1 MTDKELLQE
10 IQAEQELLLDARNR
24 LQAEID
30 KPADMRDYDLIQE
43 LTAKITMLDGSEEW
57 IQQRTEKGIRLVQA
71 EIWHHFRKKRIRM
84 VRILVSCA
92 CLLLCC
98 NIGSYKVYG
107 MDMFSAAYRLIKGG
121 IVFDLTQQDDAPEEA
136 GNCYLEEMQKICAEH
151 DMEILLPSYIPSG
164 FQPAAVYGKYVY
176 GKRSKEM
183 EFYFKKGKIKLNF
196 NIEEFQDIDSYIP
209 LGIPSDEQNIS
220 KQVINGTTVYIVKED
235 NQFNALFLVGT
246 TQYAIFT
253 DGLDY
258 DVCQRVLDSFF
269 IQKQPG
275 K

>member
-107 MDMFSAAYRLIKGG
+107 MDMFSAAYRLIKGS
-121 IVFDLTQQDDAPEEA
+121 IVFDLTQQSDMPSET
-136 GNCYLEEMQKICAEH
+136 GNPYLEEMQQICAEH
-151 DMEILLPSYIPSG
+151 DMDILLPSYIPDG
-164 FQPAAVYGKYVY
+164 FEPNPEIFGQYHGHENDANII
-176 GKRSKEM
+176 
-183 EFYFKKGKIKLNF
+183 FNFKKGKKIINLIAECYYDMKY
-196 NIEEFQDIDSYIP
+196 YIP
-209 LGIPSDEQNIS
+209 IGVASDEHHVSMQT
-220 KQVINGTTVYIVKED
+220 INGTTVYIVKED
-235 NQFNALFLVGT
+235 NQFSAVFLVGQ
-246 TQYAIFT
+246 TQYAMST
-253 DGLDY
+253 NGLDY
-258 DVCQRVLDSFF
+258 DECQRVLNSFF
-269 IQKQPG
+269 T
-275 K
+275 